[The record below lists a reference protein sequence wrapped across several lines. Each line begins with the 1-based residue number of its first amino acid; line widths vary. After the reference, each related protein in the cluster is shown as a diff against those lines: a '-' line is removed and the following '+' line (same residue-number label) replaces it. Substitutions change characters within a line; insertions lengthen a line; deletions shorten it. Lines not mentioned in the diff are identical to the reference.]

1 MAKRGTEALT
11 DELAARIC
19 TYLRA
24 GHYRGTAGQLVGI
37 HYTTFSKWMAMTREP
52 YLSFQT
58 AVRAA
63 EAEAERAQ
71 LAKIVDSAEPADAK
85 WYLARKFP
93 NKWAETRRVDVSG
106 RLDLGV
112 KLNADLLRDPK
123 AREAIII
130 LTDAVFADS
139 YSESDEPSPDS
150 DE

>member
-1 MAKRGTEALT
+1 MARRGVEALT
-11 DELAARIC
+11 DELAERIC
-19 TYLRA
+19 VHLRA
-24 GHYRGTAGQLVGI
+24 GHYRVTVSQLVGI

-58 AVRAA
+58 AVRQA
-63 EAEAERAQ
+63 EAESERGQ
-71 LAKIVDSAEPADAK
+71 LAKIVDSPEPADAK

-112 KLNADLLRDPK
+112 KLNVDLLRDPK
-123 AREAIII
+123 AREAIVI
-130 LTDAVFADS
+130 LTDAVFADG
-139 YSESDEPSPDS
+139 YGESDEPSPDS